1 MDPRLTPLAY
11 PGDQNPTSFYIA
23 IAIPSL
29 SPTSSSPFYFL
40 WQDGKWGCISTK
52 LNQRGLASIDRN
64 NKTTLLFTAPS
75 DITKSYA
82 KVLSPRMLNCKT
94 SASTQDFSPST
105 NADLLRFRAL
115 GAYSYPTTMCGRYS
129 PLSGMDSDLEAFSHY
144 PADGSF
150 AALPGQTA
158 AKTNYLNQRFLS
170 Y

>member
-23 IAIPSL
+23 IAISSL

-150 AALPGQTA
+150 AALAFQPA
-158 AKTNYLNQRFLS
+158 ANTNYLNERFLS

>member
-1 MDPRLTPLAY
+1 MTVREMAEDLGLAH
-11 PGDQNPTSFYIA
+11 PFPTA
-23 IAIPSL
+23 IAPDPQHTPKPP
-29 SPTSSSPFYFL
+29 SPTPEARDPPL
-40 WQDGKWGCISTK
+40 
-52 LNQRGLASIDRN
+52 
-64 NKTTLLFTAPS
+64 APS

-82 KVLSPRMLNCKT
+82 KVLSPRMVNCKT
-94 SASTQDFSPST
+94 SASTRDFSPST
-105 NADLLRFRAL
+105 IANLLRFRAL